1 KKAIKKNM
9 EKQNDVVVRL
19 AKHVIDT
26 VADGSNLVF
35 SPTSINVLL
44 SIIAAGSC
52 AATKE
57 QILSFLMSPS
67 TEHLN
72 TVLTEIVSVALA
84 DGSERNDLSLSTAN
98 GAWIDKSLP
107 LKLSFK
113 ELLENPYKATCS
125 QVDFFNKPAD
135 VIDEVNT
142 WCEDHTSGLIKQ
154 ILPKDSIED
163 IRQSTLILANAV
175 YFKGAWS
182 EKFDAR
188 FTKDNDFHLLDGT
201 SVKVPFMTSHKDQYL
216 RRYDGFQVVRLPYVE
231 DQRQFSMY
239 IYLPDATDGLPTLL
253 EKIGSEPGFLDN
265 HIPDYQIELDAF
277 RIPKFK
283 FTFDFKASD
292 VLEDMGLTC
301 PFESTGGGLTEM
313 VDSPIVGA
321 KLYVSNI
328 LHKACIEVDEEGTE
342 AAAVSVGVIRLMC
355 LRKNPDFVADH
366 PFLFTVREDKS
377 GVILFMGQV
386 LDPSKH

>member
-1 KKAIKKNM
+1 MELGNAI

-26 VADGSNLVF
+26 VAAGSNLVF
-35 SPTSINVLL
+35 SPMSINILL

-72 TVLTEIVSVALA
+72 AVLTQIVSVALA
-84 DGSERNDLSLSTAN
+84 DGSGRSDLCLSAAN
-98 GAWIDKSLP
+98 GAWVDKSLP

-113 ELLENPYKATCS
+113 ELLEKSYKANCS
-125 QVDFFNKPAD
+125 QVDFCNKPAD

-142 WCEDHTSGLIKQ
+142 WAEVHTNGLIKQ
-154 ILPKDSIED
+154 ILPKDSVEE
-163 IRQSTLILANAV
+163 IRESTLILANAV
-175 YFKGAWS
+175 YFKAAWS
-182 EKFDAR
+182 EKFNAK

-201 SVKVPFMTSHKDQYL
+201 SVKVPFMTSRNDQYL
-216 RRYDGFQVVRLPYVE
+216 RCYDGFQVLRLPYVQ

-239 IYLPDATDGLPTLL
+239 IYLPDVRDGLHTLL

-265 HIPDYQIELDAF
+265 HIPDYQIKLDAF
-277 RIPKFK
+277 IIPKFK
-283 FTFDFKASD
+283 FSFDFKASD
-292 VLEDMGLTC
+292 VLKDMGLTC
-301 PFESTGGGLTEM
+301 PFKSTGGGLTEM
-313 VDSPIVGA
+313 VDSSIIGA

-342 AAAVSVGVIRLMC
+342 AAAVSVGVVRLSC
-355 LRKNPDFVADH
+355 WRKNPDFVADH

>member
-1 KKAIKKNM
+1 M

-35 SPTSINVLL
+35 SPTSINLLL

-113 ELLENPYKATCS
+113 ELLENSYKATCS

-142 WCEDHTSGLIKQ
+142 WSEDHTSGLIKQ
-154 ILPKDSIED
+154 ILSKDSIED

-239 IYLPDATDGLPTLL
+239 IYLPDASDGLPTLL

-301 PFESTGGGLTEM
+301 PFKSTGG
-313 VDSPIVGA
+313 
-321 KLYVSNI
+321 
-328 LHKACIEVDEEGTE
+328 
-342 AAAVSVGVIRLMC
+342 
-355 LRKNPDFVADH
+355 
-366 PFLFTVREDKS
+366 
-377 GVILFMGQV
+377 V